1 MTKYVRDPVYGEI
14 AIPDEFLPIVDHP
27 LFQRLR
33 GIKQLG
39 VAYLVYPGA
48 THSRF
53 SHCLGAFHIAKSF
66 NDPRVMLY
74 ALVHD
79 IGHAPLSHAV
89 ESALKRARISFDH
102 DGHLKSYLKQLLE
115 GTSFDLKDLRR
126 VRAKAALVDGD
137 LGVDRMDYLLRDSY
151 FTGVTAG
158 NIPWERLVRL
168 MKVKGGKTII
178 HPKSV
183 GSVEHFFIAR
193 YIMGS
198 TVYMHKTVLLAQG
211 MFSQALKHLLKDVPH
226 DEIVKMD
233 DAALSMA
240 MRNHEKASILW
251 NKIESRDIFKMVKQ
265 YDSEKLAREDYK
277 KLVAELGED
286 AVIQG
291 KRGKWYKPMRVS
303 LETGERLQRVSPL
316 ISSLMRSDRKREYHF
331 VAVDRA
337 QLRKVGKVLKS

>member
-1 MTKYVRDPVYGEI
+1 MTKFVRDPVYGEI
-14 AIPDEFLPIVDHP
+14 SIPDEFLPIVDHP

-53 SHCLGAFHIAKSF
+53 SHSLGAFHIAKSF
-66 NDPRVMLY
+66 KDPRVMLY

-79 IGHAPLSHAV
+79 VGHAPLSHVV
-89 ESALKRARISFDH
+89 ESALKKAHVSFDH
-102 DGHLKSYLKQLLE
+102 DEHLKDYMKQLLE
-115 GTSFDLKDLRR
+115 GTSFELKDLRR
-126 VRAKAALVDGD
+126 VRRKAALVDGD
-137 LGVDRMDYLLRDSY
+137 LGVDRMDYLIRDSY
-151 FTGVTAG
+151 YTGVTAG
-158 NIPWERLVRL
+158 QIPWERLVRL

-198 TVYMHKTVLLAQG
+198 TVYMHKTVLIAQG
-211 MFSQALKHLLKDVPH
+211 MFSGALKHLLKDVPH
-226 DEIVKMD
+226 EEIVRMD
-233 DAALSMA
+233 DAALSVA
-240 MRNHEKASILW
+240 LRSHEKAGVLW
-251 NKIESRDIFKMVKQ
+251 NKIESRDIFKMIKR
-265 YDSEKLAREDYK
+265 YDSEKQAREDYK
-277 KLVAELGED
+277 KLAAELGED

-291 KRGKWYKPMRVS
+291 RRGKWYKPIRVS

-316 ISSLMRSDRKREYHF
+316 VSSLMHSDRKRGYHF

-337 QLRKVGKVLKS
+337 HMRKVNRILKS